1 MWVWLRLSLHPLGD
15 RLLTKFYG
23 VFHCTKDDDVGRWI
37 QHSMSLYTD
46 SFLLTTLSNTCVG
59 KNIGIVYWTVWGSI
73 HYLWGAGGGDYKDFE
88 GRVAFFLCN
97 NIILQGLIRCLHLSL
112 NISGTCV
119 RDVYFDS
126 PPIMNTWTIHT
137 IGCPLALISIF
148 TGSHWNTC
156 SFYCLDPKEAWT
168 CSCYWRCYH

>member
-1 MWVWLRLSLHPLGD
+1 
-15 RLLTKFYG
+15 
-23 VFHCTKDDDVGRWI
+23 
-37 QHSMSLYTD
+37 MSLYTD

-137 IGCPLALISIF
+137 IGCPFDIHI
-148 TGSHWNTC
+148 
-156 SFYCLDPKEAWT
+156 
-168 CSCYWRCYH
+168 YWLPLKHVFILLFRSKRSLNLFLLLMMLPLTMPILMNDR

>member
-1 MWVWLRLSLHPLGD
+1 
-15 RLLTKFYG
+15 
-23 VFHCTKDDDVGRWI
+23 
-37 QHSMSLYTD
+37 MSLYTD

-137 IGCPLALISIF
+137 IGCPIDI
-148 TGSHWNTC
+148 HI
-156 SFYCLDPKEAWT
+156 
-168 CSCYWRCYH
+168 YWLPLKHVFILLFRSKRSLNLFLLLTMLPLTMPILMNDR

>member
-1 MWVWLRLSLHPLGD
+1 
-15 RLLTKFYG
+15 
-23 VFHCTKDDDVGRWI
+23 
-37 QHSMSLYTD
+37 MSLYTD

-73 HYLWGAGGGDYKDFE
+73 HYLWGVGGGGYKDFE
-88 GRVAFFLCN
+88 GRVAFFLCD

-119 RDVYFDS
+119 CDVYFDS

-137 IGCPLALISIF
+137 IGCPFDIHI
-148 TGSHWNTC
+148 
-156 SFYCLDPKEAWT
+156 
-168 CSCYWRCYH
+168 YWLPLKHVFILLFRSKRSLNLFLLLTMLPLTMPILMNDR